1 MDNREVTGANGD
13 TIVAAIE
20 GLHNVCSALD
30 MIIDDKESY
39 TWSVDGPQRRQLRD
53 QSFQARLAAR
63 NLGGHVQYSQVVTN
77 SSVADRCLQIKRIWG
92 RLARSMAPYHQ
103 KVQSLRTKA
112 WASCLYGIASVHLG
126 EEHFEQLRTEALQGL
141 GEHSLGTSPPV
152 HLSLVENVHTDPQL
166 LSSMPFLPPS
176 ASDPMQTVP
185 DRHAGASRDR
195 SSIR

>member
-1 MDNREVTGANGD
+1 M
-13 TIVAAIE
+13 
-20 GLHNVCSALD
+20 
-30 MIIDDKESY
+30 
-39 TWSVDGPQRRQLRD
+39 
-53 QSFQARLAAR
+53 
-63 NLGGHVQYSQVVTN
+63 
-77 SSVADRCLQIKRIWG
+77 WG

-141 GEHSLGTSPPV
+141 GEHSPGTSPPV

-176 ASDPMQTVP
+176 ASDPMQLSQIVMQA
-185 DRHAGASRDR
+185 HQGIGARYVDGQDVVFRCGGLLVAFVSGTQR
-195 SSIR
+195 SKVCDLGSGKAIASH